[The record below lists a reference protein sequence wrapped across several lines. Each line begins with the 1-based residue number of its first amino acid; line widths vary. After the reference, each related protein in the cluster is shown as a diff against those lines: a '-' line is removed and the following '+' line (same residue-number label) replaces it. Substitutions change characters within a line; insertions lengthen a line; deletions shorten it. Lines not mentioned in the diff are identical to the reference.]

1 MKLTNQFNLPEPIV
15 QALSRNDYSKG
26 ASHRSITTLID
37 SPRIRILREQYDDQ
51 IQEDVS
57 DMMWSVLGTAVHR
70 IFEDFATGDVIS
82 EERLFVECDGWTIS
96 GAIDLQDEE
105 GPSDYKVTSVWSVIF
120 DKKEWHNQLNAYA
133 WLMRHAKQRKSTK
146 LRIIAVL
153 RDWKRRE
160 AEMKPDY
167 PQSPIMIV
175 QVPMWS
181 DEQQDQYMAQ
191 RIKLHQDAEWEHI
204 SGGDLPLCS
213 DAERWM
219 KEDTFAVKKK
229 TNKRALKVFDSMQ
242 EAESFMEQ
250 KSLGEDH
257 AIEIRKGSATRC
269 EQDWCRVSNW
279 CDQYA
284 REANE

>member
-15 QALSRNDYSKG
+15 QALSRNDYTKG

-229 TNKRALKVFDSMQ
+229 TSKRALKVFDSME
-242 EAESFMEQ
+242 EAEWFMKQ
-250 KSLGEDH
+250 KSLGDDH
-257 AIEIRKGSATRC
+257 IVETRKGSATRC
-269 EQDWCRVSNW
+269 EQDWCRVSSW

-284 REANE
+284 RAANE